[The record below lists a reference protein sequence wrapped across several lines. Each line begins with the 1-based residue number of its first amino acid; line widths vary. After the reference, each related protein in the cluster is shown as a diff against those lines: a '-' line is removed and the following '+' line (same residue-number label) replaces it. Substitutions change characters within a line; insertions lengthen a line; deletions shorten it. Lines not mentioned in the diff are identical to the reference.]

1 MSTARGCSIS
11 HARHNS
17 VVRDERAIIE
27 ESVTDPSRRTFIA
40 GGATLAATAAC
51 GTPVR
56 AQTPRIT
63 GGTESAF
70 PSADSPGSNEGGYNI
85 LFILTDQEHYM
96 GPGWPLPLPGHERL
110 RATGTY
116 FENHQIA
123 ADMCSASRAV
133 IYTGL
138 HMPHNGIFDNA
149 GVPYMKSLDPSLP
162 TIGKILRRM
171 GYYTAYKG
179 KWHLNGAMAMENHA
193 DDIKALFETM
203 MDRDYGFYDY
213 TGVGDFIEGAQG
225 GYQYDQITAA
235 QAIQWLKAK
244 GRPMTD
250 RKQPW
255 YLAVNLVNPH
265 DVMWVN
271 TDRRGEKPVQA
282 VEAKLKIDHPPDDS
296 FYRREWNEIPL
307 QKTWRQ
313 SLDTPDRVPA
323 HRIYKG
329 ANAILTGLIP
339 QEEWRMRLRQNY
351 YFNAIRDADQQI
363 VQVLEQLDR
372 LGLTDKTIVI
382 FTSDHGELLASH
394 GGLQGK
400 GTTTYRQQNHVPML
414 VVHPEI
420 KGGQRCLELTSHLD
434 FVPTIVALT
443 GKSTIPVADTMTRM
457 KGQDFSPLL
466 RQPVNPAFTRQRGGT
481 LFCYSQLMVHDAKF
495 TKELYETL
503 LNKSIAHAAQFRKIE
518 SFPVDWKL
526 RVCIRSIVDERY
538 KFSRYF
544 SFHGFNTPA
553 TLEELRAKNDL
564 ELYDLASDP
573 DEIVNL
579 AHDFERNRDL
589 IAMMNGKLNALIAR
603 EIGSDDGRFMHL
615 DRWID
620 WKDVRPTAINL

>member
-1 MSTARGCSIS
+1 MTVS
-11 HARHNS
+11 
-17 VVRDERAIIE
+17 
-27 ESVTDPSRRTFIA
+27 SRRTFIA
-40 GGATLAATAAC
+40 GSAALAATTAC
-51 GTPVR
+51 DMQAR
-56 AQTPRIT
+56 AQTPRVT

-70 PSADSPGSNEGGYNI
+70 PSADAPGSNDGGYNI

-96 GPGWPLPLPGHERL
+96 GPGWPVPLPGHERL
-110 RATGTY
+110 RTTGTY

-138 HMPHNGIFDNA
+138 HMPLNGIFDNA

-179 KWHLNGAMAMENHA
+179 KWHLNGAMAMENRA
-193 DDIKALFETM
+193 DDIKVLFETM

-271 TDRRGEKPVQA
+271 TDGRGGKPVQA

-307 QKTWRQ
+307 QKTWQ
-313 SLDTPDRVPA
+313 QPLDTLDRVPA

-363 VQVLEQLDR
+363 VTLLDQLDR

-382 FTSDHGELLASH
+382 FTSDHGDLLASH

-400 GTTTYRQQNHVPML
+400 GTTAYRQQNHVPML

-434 FVPTIVALT
+434 LVPTIVGLT
-443 GKSTIPVADTMTRM
+443 GKSTAPVADSMRRM

-466 RQPVNPAFTRQRGGT
+466 RQPVNPAFTQNRGGT
-481 LFCYSQLMVHDAKF
+481 LFCYSQLMVHDATF

-503 LNKSIAHAAQFRKIE
+503 LNKSIAHSDQFRKIE
-518 SFPVDWKL
+518 SFPIDWTL

-544 SFHGFNTPA
+544 SFRGFNTPA
-553 TLEELRAKNDL
+553 TLEELRANNDL

-573 DEIVNL
+573 DEVVNL
-579 AHDFERNRDL
+579 AHEFERHRDL

-603 EIGSDDGRFMHL
+603 EIGTDDGRFMHL

-620 WKDVRPTAINL
+620 WKDARPTAVNL